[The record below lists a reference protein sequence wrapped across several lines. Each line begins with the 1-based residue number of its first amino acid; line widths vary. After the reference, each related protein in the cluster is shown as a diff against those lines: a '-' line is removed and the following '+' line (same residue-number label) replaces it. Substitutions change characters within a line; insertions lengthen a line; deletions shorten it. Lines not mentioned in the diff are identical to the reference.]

1 MFFRVNINSRITF
14 LDTLG
19 IFTSSIRVA
28 NICTKIFQKRIRDK
42 LLNSIIVKWTSTAIK
57 WLITN

>member
-1 MFFRVNINSRITF
+1 MFFSVNINSRITF
-14 LDTLG
+14 LDALG

-28 NICTKIFQKRIRDK
+28 NICSKIFQKRIRDK
-42 LLNSIIVKWTSTAIK
+42 LLNSIIVKWASTAIK